1 MKRYPR
7 RCGLAFDGNG
17 IVIVQLENCMPDGSS
32 RIHIPYA
39 SAPYTCPKCRGAI
52 LDEIQS
58 EDFEGYK
65 CPVCG
70 HEEGLPSFVP
80 QFDESVITPEL
91 VEEIRKTA
99 EEHGDFYKFVK
110 TFNKQWKKDFESEFE
125 EISRTHNVYV
135 PSLTTPALN
144 DLKGKLAECKEYNEK
159 VSALGDYIFSEC
171 EKILDENL
179 KNPPE
184 VDVSDDY
191 DISRFNE
198 KMDELHGEDFGKNG
212 NPSKDE
218 FFTGEEKEPEPEE
231 SPESESKAKPEEP
244 SSPKFLYELIFV
256 ANGEVS
262 EASVAS
268 FFSERDALEAYRFAG
283 RMIDMTGAKGTAYVH
298 KIQLC

>member
-1 MKRYPR
+1 MERYPR
-7 RCGLAFDGNG
+7 HCGLVFDGNG
-17 IVIVQLENCMPDGSS
+17 IVIVPVSKYLDDA
-32 RIHIPYA
+32 PYV
-39 SAPYTCPKCRGAI
+39 PYTCPKCRSAI

-58 EDFEGYK
+58 EDFNGRK
-65 CPVCG
+65 CPTCG
-70 HEEGLPSFVP
+70 HEEEQLAFIP

-99 EEHGDFYKFVK
+99 GEHGDFYKFVK
-110 TFNKQWKKDFESEFE
+110 TFNKQWKSEFGGKSE
-125 EISRTHNVYV
+125 FGESSRTHNVYV

-144 DLKGKLAECKEYNEK
+144 DLKEKLAECKEYNEK
-159 VSALGDYIFSEC
+159 VSALGDYIFGEC

-184 VDVSDDY
+184 VGVSDDY

-198 KMDELHGEDFGKNG
+198 KMDEIHGEDFGKNG

-218 FFTGEEKEPEPEE
+218 YFTGEEKEPEPEE
-231 SPESESKAKPEEP
+231 GPENESKVKPEEP
-244 SSPKFLYELIFV
+244 GSPKFLYELIFV

-262 EASVAS
+262 EAAVAS